1 MKRQR
6 QIVLAAILFLSIIA
20 LFWAYRRFLGFRL
33 WCAFLLAFSQW
44 GILQSRSHPGQSR
57 QEVERRIFC
66 ASVHEY
72 GSFSNLFLSGYFVW
86 NSEKGEYQ
94 GQIGGKQVVYAP
106 QLGDRYVSYKVLDMM
121 PIDIV
126 YDRQGK
132 TRLCH
137 PSFEH

>member
-6 QIVLAAILFLSIIA
+6 QIGLAAILLLSIIT
-20 LFWAYRRFLGFRL
+20 LYLAYRRFLGFRL
-33 WCAFLLAFSQW
+33 WCAFLLASPQW

-57 QEVERRIFC
+57 KEVERRIFC

-72 GSFSNLFLSGYFVW
+72 SSFSNLFLSGYFVW
-86 NSEKGEYQ
+86 SSEKGEYQ

-106 QLGDRYVSYKVLDMM
+106 QVGDLYVSYKVLDMM
-121 PIDIV
+121 PIDVV
-126 YDRQGK
+126 YDRQEK
-132 TRLCH
+132 TKLCH

>member
-6 QIVLAAILFLSIIA
+6 QIVLAVFFLLSIIT
-20 LFWAYRRFLGFRL
+20 LVWAYRRFLGFRL

-44 GILQSRSHPGQSR
+44 GILQSRSHPSQSR

-86 NSEKGEYQ
+86 SPEKGEYQ

-106 QLGDRYVSYKVLDMM
+106 QAGDQYVSYKVLDIM
-121 PIDIV
+121 PIDVV

-132 TRLCH
+132 TRICH
-137 PSFEH
+137 PSFKH